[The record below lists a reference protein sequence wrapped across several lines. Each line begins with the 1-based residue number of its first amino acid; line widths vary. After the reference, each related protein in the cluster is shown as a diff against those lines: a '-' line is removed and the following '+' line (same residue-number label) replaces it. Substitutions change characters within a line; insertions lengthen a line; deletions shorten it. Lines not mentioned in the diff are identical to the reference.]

1 MSASLYYDAD
11 CVGGAH
17 RRTASLYYDADCVG
31 GAHRRMRDIRRDKEC
46 FPFSDKMIDDLV
58 ALPDPDFDV
67 ALELIKI
74 FLRIDEVKI
83 VPRVWTLDHHHE
95 EVAAIVEIFIADR
108 WLEVSPVLLDPVFE

>member
-1 MSASLYYDAD
+1 MLNDVTAIEVNVFDKDAA
-11 CVGGAH
+11 VGAIENQVLLLR
-17 RRTASLYYDADCVG
+17 RRTASLYDDADCVG

-67 ALELIKI
+67 ALKLIKI

-95 EVAAIVEIFIADR
+95 EVAAI
-108 WLEVSPVLLDPVFE
+108 